1 MIERYNDSI
10 YLKTSDL
17 NSIENTIES
26 ITNEIQEEVFN
37 NQSSPLRNIQ
47 VGDNL
52 NGKTIYIQFPQN
64 IYESISGSENI
75 FIETDNNYQFNDYV
89 TETSSYNLYTVRIQH
104 NNINN
109 GTLYKKESDNFAVLR
124 QPYSFKLPYDIGV
137 VTEIDSNNEVYKYIK
152 IYDDEYIIP
161 DYVKHVWSDNEFL
174 TMQKVENIERG
185 VDNIGYYYYK
195 PIGWIGSKRWINS
208 SGINMKN
215 ISYQDLNRWVDN
227 LNIINFDDL
236 ENMTIWNSDIT
247 QLQWNKNSDIEWE
260 DL

>member
-75 FIETDNNYQFNDYV
+75 FIETDNNYQFN
-89 TETSSYNLYTVRIQH
+89 E
-104 NNINN
+104 
-109 GTLYKKESDNFAVLR
+109 
-124 QPYSFKLPYDIGV
+124 
-137 VTEIDSNNEVYKYIK
+137 K
-152 IYDDEYIIP
+152 I
-161 DYVKHVWSDNEFL
+161 
-174 TMQKVENIERG
+174 
-185 VDNIGYYYYK
+185 
-195 PIGWIGSKRWINS
+195 
-208 SGINMKN
+208 
-215 ISYQDLNRWVDN
+215 
-227 LNIINFDDL
+227 
-236 ENMTIWNSDIT
+236 
-247 QLQWNKNSDIEWE
+247 
-260 DL
+260 

>member
-75 FIETDNNYQFNDYV
+75 FIETDNNYQFND
-89 TETSSYNLYTVRIQH
+89 
-104 NNINN
+104 NI
-109 GTLYKKESDNFAVLR
+109 
-124 QPYSFKLPYDIGV
+124 KL
-137 VTEIDSNNEVYKYIK
+137 
-152 IYDDEYIIP
+152 
-161 DYVKHVWSDNEFL
+161 FL
-174 TMQKVENIERG
+174 
-185 VDNIGYYYYK
+185 
-195 PIGWIGSKRWINS
+195 IN
-208 SGINMKN
+208 
-215 ISYQDLNRWVDN
+215 
-227 LNIINFDDL
+227 
-236 ENMTIWNSDIT
+236 T
-247 QLQWNKNSDIEWE
+247 
-260 DL
+260 